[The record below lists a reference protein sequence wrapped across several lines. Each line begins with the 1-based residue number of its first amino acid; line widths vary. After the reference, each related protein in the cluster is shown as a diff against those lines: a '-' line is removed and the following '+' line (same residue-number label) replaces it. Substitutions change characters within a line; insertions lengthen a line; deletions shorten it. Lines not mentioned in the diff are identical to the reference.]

1 MVALRSVCP
10 NQSAKES
17 GIPNGIRTRAAA
29 LKGRCPRPLDDGDPT
44 ADSIRCGPRPEVAS
58 DEPAAARESCIRSR
72 IFGSGCK
79 VSSGC
84 VEPGSLV
91 DGDMHVILVIRRVAA
106 PVGHVAPALTVA
118 LDVPD
123 ALIPDHVLDAKT
135 PCIRPGPVGHLVAE
149 GLAG

>member
-1 MVALRSVCP
+1 MGTRRPTLSDAVLGPKLLRT
-10 NQSAKES
+10 NLQ
-17 GIPNGIRTRAAA
+17 
-29 LKGRCPRPLDDGDPT
+29 PL
-44 ADSIRCGPRPEVAS
+44 A
-58 DEPAAARESCIRSR
+58 ESCIRSR

-91 DGDMHVILVIRRVAA
+91 DGDMHVIFVICRDAA
-106 PVGHVAPALTVA
+106 TVSHVAPALSVA

-135 PCIRPGPVGHLVAE
+135 PCICPGPIGHLVAE
-149 GLAG
+149 RLAGCRGVVGDHEVKCMTGRMVGHP